1 MTVSVLTYAAA
12 VPQEVSLK
20 MNRKRRVFAAA
31 SETTVS
37 FIITNIGQSDAAVG
51 LFLLADAN
59 KVCRTVV

>member
-1 MTVSVLTYAAA
+1 MLTYTAA

-31 SETTVS
+31 SESTVS
-37 FIITNIGQSDAAVG
+37 FFLTTDTGQSDAAVE

-59 KVCRTVV
+59 QVCRTVA

>member
-20 MNRKRRVFAAA
+20 MNRKRCVFAAA
-31 SETTVS
+31 PESTVS
-37 FIITNIGQSDAAVG
+37 FIITDIGQRDAAVE

-59 KVCRTVV
+59 KVCRAVV